1 MPLPKIA
8 TPQYTLDL
16 PSTGKSIKYRPFL
29 VKEEKILI
37 LALESEDVIQI
48 TSAIKQILKDCII
61 TKGIKVEELPTF
73 DIEYIFLN
81 VRAKSV
87 GEAIELIVT
96 CSDDGTTEVP
106 VKVYID
112 EIQVQKDPN
121 HSTDINL
128 GDGLVLRMKYPS
140 LNEFIANN
148 FDFSS
153 KKNSSTEQINKSF
166 DIVSSCIDIV
176 FNADESWAAA
186 DCTKKELN
194 DWIETL
200 TPQQFQEVEKFF
212 NTMPKLAHTFKVTNP
227 NTKKESEVTLEGLTS
242 FFG

>member
-1 MPLPKIA
+1 MPLPKIV

-37 LALESEDVIQI
+37 LALESEDVKQI

-81 VRAKSV
+81 VRGHSV

-106 VKVYID
+106 VKIYID

-140 LNEFIANN
+140 LNEFIKNN

-153 KKNSSTEQINKSF
+153 NDVSSIEKSF

-200 TPQQFQEVEKFF
+200 TSQQFQEVEKFF

-227 NTKKESEVTLEGLTS
+227 NTKEESEVTLEGLTS